1 MDEAEVERIR
11 DVLSKYENFDLI
23 GVHTN
28 LALYESDDLVNAHA
42 GFILEE
48 NLSAISTEEIIRRL
62 DNNLFSD
69 DSLRSV
75 LRVLRSRLVGNA
87 SK

>member
-23 GVHTN
+23 GLHTN
-28 LALYESDDLVNAHA
+28 LAVHESDDLVTAHA

-48 NLSAISTEEIIRRL
+48 NLSAISTGEIIRRL
-62 DNNLFSD
+62 DNNLFAD
-69 DSLRSV
+69 DSLRSA
-75 LRVLRSRLVGNA
+75 LRVLRSRLVGNT

>member
-1 MDEAEVERIR
+1 MVEAEVERIR

-23 GVHTN
+23 GVHSN
-28 LALYESDDLVNAHA
+28 LTLNEADDLVNAHA

-62 DNNLFSD
+62 DNNLFAN

-75 LRVLRSRLVGNA
+75 LRVLRSRLMGNT

>member
-1 MDEAEVERIR
+1 MIA
-11 DVLSKYENFDLI
+11 KQKN
-23 GVHTN
+23 
-28 LALYESDDLVNAHA
+28 ESDDLVNAHA

-62 DNNLFSD
+62 DNNLFVD

-75 LRVLRSRLVGNA
+75 LRVLRSRLVGNT

>member
-48 NLSAISTEEIIRRL
+48 NLSAIST
-62 DNNLFSD
+62 
-69 DSLRSV
+69 
-75 LRVLRSRLVGNA
+75 
-87 SK
+87 